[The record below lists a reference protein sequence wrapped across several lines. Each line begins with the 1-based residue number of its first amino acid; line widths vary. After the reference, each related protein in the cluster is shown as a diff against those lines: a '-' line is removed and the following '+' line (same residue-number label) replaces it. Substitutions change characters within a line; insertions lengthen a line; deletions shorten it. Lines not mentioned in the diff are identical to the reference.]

1 MSLNTALLDLS
12 DPNTPVWGTNAR
24 RMGNGRARLWCGDV
38 NDDGQIKYS
47 GPSNDRD
54 RILLLVGGSV
64 PTNTVAG
71 YHLEDVDLSGV
82 VKYSGP
88 GNDRDRVLG
97 TILPIVTSVRN
108 EQLP

>member
-1 MSLNTALLDLS
+1 MA
-12 DPNTPVWGTNAR
+12 
-24 RMGNGRARLWCGDV
+24 MWCGDV